1 MRSLQAPEQ
10 KEKHIP
16 RAQARTE
23 ILIKICDTI
32 SSQLDH
38 WYHVLDFTPSARDK
52 KPRRRGSADLISA
65 SEIMI
70 LSEKTLGGWMLSIK
84 NLGELA
90 IAEEAIEAST
100 GGRSFEW

>member
-10 KEKHIP
+10 KETHIS
-16 RAQARTE
+16 RAQARPE
-23 ILIKICDTI
+23 ILIKIYDTI
-32 SSQLDH
+32 SSQFDH

-84 NLGELA
+84 NLGA
-90 IAEEAIEAST
+90 
-100 GGRSFEW
+100 